1 MRYLEL
7 FAGLLGSANDL
18 GVPQNNDVDI
28 MKFVNLAFWVAGAVT
43 VIIVIIAGINYSL
56 SSGDP
61 TKTASAKNTI
71 LYAVIGL
78 VIIANA
84 IAITGYIIGKV

>member
-1 MRYLEL
+1 MPD
-7 FAGLLGSANDL
+7 N
-18 GVPQNNDVDI
+18 QVDI
-28 MKFVNLAFWVAGAVT
+28 M
-43 VIIVIIAGINYSL
+43 VIINLVLKIAGIVAVIVIVIAGINYSL

-61 TKTASAKNTI
+61 AKTASAKNTI

-78 VIIANA
+78 VIISSA

>member
-1 MRYLEL
+1 MKYMEF
-7 FAGLLGSANDL
+7 FAGLLGKADAL

-28 MKFVNLAFWVAGAVT
+28 MKFVNLAFCVACVVA

-61 TKTASAKNTI
+61 AKTASAKNTI